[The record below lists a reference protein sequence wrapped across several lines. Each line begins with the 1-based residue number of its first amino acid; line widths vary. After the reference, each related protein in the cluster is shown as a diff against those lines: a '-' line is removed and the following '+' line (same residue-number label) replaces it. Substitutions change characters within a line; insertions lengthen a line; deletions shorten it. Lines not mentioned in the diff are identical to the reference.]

1 MTFMTVTYE
10 LQRPLRTDQLR
21 ALGGFA
27 NTYGLQ
33 RFRVEE
39 SGLRLQFDYDASR
52 LKETE
57 VEQVLL
63 RARIPVLRRIMPEAA
78 PPPPPV
84 APATVPAP

>member
-10 LQRPLRTDQLR
+10 LQRPLRTEQLR
-21 ALGGFA
+21 TLGGFA

-33 RFRVEE
+33 RFRVDVT
-39 SGLRLQFDYDASR
+39 GLRLQFDYDASR

-63 RARIPVLRRIMPEAA
+63 RARIPVLRRVMPEPSLTPA
-78 PPPPPV
+78 PASGV
-84 APATVPAP
+84 APAA